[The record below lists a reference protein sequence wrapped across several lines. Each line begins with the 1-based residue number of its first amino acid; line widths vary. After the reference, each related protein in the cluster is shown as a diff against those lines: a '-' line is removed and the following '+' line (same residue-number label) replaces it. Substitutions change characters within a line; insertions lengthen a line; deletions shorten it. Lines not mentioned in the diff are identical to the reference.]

1 MCRLLEAV
9 MRSLATP
16 PNLDPSEYT
25 TSVVPGPTPYPVVVE
40 QVTTS
45 TDVLSDGTVEQH
57 GITSLGTFLLC
68 VGSY

>member
-1 MCRLLEAV
+1 